1 MKLSPGLLAESRES
15 NINDPPNIEPVKQ
28 ELTRIANAVHAAYHE
43 LPKDFGGHIHV
54 GMGASG
60 SATSKIDKFAEDV
73 ILKYLDDE
81 EIELNVLSEE
91 AGFIDRGAKSV
102 LVVDPIDGTMNCTK
116 GIPFFSVS
124 LAIGKSKLSDCDFAL
139 VKNLSSG
146 DTYFAR
152 RGGGAELNG
161 HRIGVSKYD
170 GDDGMFIIYNNK
182 DSASETENVRKLS
195 SRVRSF
201 GAASLEMCMVAEG
214 AAQAL
219 YMNCAKFQRMIRV
232 IDIAASCLIL
242 REAGGEVVDLEGKK
256 LEMEFN
262 LQDRKNFLA
271 YGDPRIKE
279 MVLRG

>member
-1 MKLSPGLLAESRES
+1 MLAESRES

-28 ELTRIANAVHAAYHE
+28 ELTKIANAVHAAYHE

-73 ILKYLDDE
+73 IIKCLDEE

-91 AGFIDRGAKSV
+91 AGFIDRGAKRV
-102 LVVDPIDGTMNCTK
+102 LVVDPIDGTLNCTR

-124 LAIGKSKLSDCDFAL
+124 LAIGKNKLSDCDFAL
-139 VKNLSSG
+139 VKSLSSG
-146 DTYFAR
+146 DAYFAR

-170 GDDGMFIIYNNK
+170 RNDAVFLMFDGV
-182 DSASETENVRKLS
+182 DAAPESERVKLMA
-195 SRVRSF
+195 SRVRTM
-201 GAASLEMCMVAEG
+201 GCASLEMCLVAQG
-214 AAQAL
+214 SAQAH
-219 YMNCAKFQRMIRV
+219 YMNCANFKRMIRV

>member
-1 MKLSPGLLAESRES
+1 M
-15 NINDPPNIEPVKQ
+15 KQ

-73 ILKYLDDE
+73 ILKYLDEE

-91 AGFIDRGAKSV
+91 AGFIDRGAKRV
-102 LVVDPIDGTMNCTK
+102 LVVDPIDGTLNCTK

-124 LAIGKSKLSDCDFAL
+124 LAIGKNKLSDCDFAL
-139 VKNLSSG
+139 VKSLSSG
-146 DTYFAR
+146 DVYFAR

-161 HRIGVSKYD
+161 HRIKVSKFD
-170 GDDGMFIIYNNK
+170 GDDGVFIIYNNK
-182 DSASETENVRKLS
+182 DSAPETENVRKIAS
-195 SRVRSF
+195 KARSF
-201 GAASLEMCMVAEG
+201 GAASLEMCLVAQG
-214 AAQAL
+214 SAQAL

-242 REAGGEVVDLEGKK
+242 REAGGEVVDLEGDK
-256 LEMEFN
+256 LDMEFD

-279 MVLRG
+279 MVLRR

>member
-1 MKLSPGLLAESRES
+1 M
-15 NINDPPNIEPVKQ
+15 KQ
-28 ELTRIANAVHAAYHE
+28 ELTKIANAVHTAYQE
-43 LPKDFGGHIHV
+43 LPKDFAGHIHV

-60 SATSKIDKFAEDV
+60 SVTSKIDKFAEDV
-73 ILKYLDDE
+73 ILKYLDEE

-91 AGFIDRGAKSV
+91 AGFIDRGAKRV
-102 LVVDPIDGTMNCTK
+102 LVVDPIDGTLNCTK

-124 LAIGKSKLSDCDFAL
+124 LAIGKKMLSDCDFAL
-139 VKNLSSG
+139 VKSLSSG

-170 GDDGMFIIYNNK
+170 GDAGVFIIYNNK
-182 DSASETENVRKLS
+182 DSAPETERVRKLS

-201 GAASLEMCMVAEG
+201 GAASLEMCMVADG

-242 REAGGEVVDLEGKK
+242 REAGGEVVDLEGRK
-256 LEMEFN
+256 LDMEFD

>member
-1 MKLSPGLLAESRES
+1 
-15 NINDPPNIEPVKQ
+15 VKQ
-28 ELTRIANAVHAAYHE
+28 ELTKIANAVHAAYHE

-102 LVVDPIDGTMNCTK
+102 LVVDPIDGTLNCTR

-124 LAIGKSKLSDCDFAL
+124 LAIGKNKLSDCDFAL

-146 DTYFAR
+146 DVYYAR

-161 HRIGVSKYD
+161 HRIVISKFDSDEGV
-170 GDDGMFIIYNNK
+170 FIIYNNK
-182 DSASETENVRKLS
+182 DSAPETENVRKIVS
-195 SRVRSF
+195 KARSF
-201 GAASLEMCMVAEG
+201 GAASLEMCLVAQG

-242 REAGGEVVDLEGKK
+242 REAGGEVVDLEGDK
-256 LEMEFN
+256 LDMEFN